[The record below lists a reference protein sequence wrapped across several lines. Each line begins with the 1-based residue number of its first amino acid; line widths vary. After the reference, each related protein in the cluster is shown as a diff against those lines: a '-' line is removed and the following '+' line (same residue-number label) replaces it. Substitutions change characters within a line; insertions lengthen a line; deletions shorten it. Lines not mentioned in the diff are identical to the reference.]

1 MDRQIAFFRNFLVFL
16 ALTGSLFARVQ
27 AVDPDTDS
35 ESEGTLFIVGGA
47 LRGSNAEVMNRF
59 IELATVRGERRIL
72 IVPAASGSPA
82 RVARRFSEDLVRY
95 GARPGEIEILPLAV
109 RNDRSTEFD
118 ESTWAGNAQVAA
130 YAEQAASATG
140 FWFLG
145 GDQTRITELLLT
157 GEGEDTPVLAAIRS
171 AVAAGAV
178 LGGTS
183 AGAAMQSD
191 PMIAGGVSLA
201 ALLGET
207 SALFR
212 DMNDQET
219 GPLIIRPGLGF
230 FPFGMIDQHFDR
242 KARLG
247 RLIVAAHGC
256 PEGRGLGFG
265 VDEDTAFEVDLR
277 RARGRVWGPGNVTV
291 VDLREA
297 SVKGEGDARRWENIR
312 LHLLASGDAV
322 DLRDL
327 SVEVGQGRTP
337 TRDQEYFHVPDPAA
351 QGPLTPNPFLSQ
363 LLGFDLLDNSAVSEV
378 ETHIWHADGRGFQF
392 VFSRGPETQ
401 GFWGTND
408 GTMDRYSGKNI
419 LLRIEPVRMEIQP
432 R

>member
-1 MDRQIAFFRNFLVFL
+1 MICRNAHFRFFLVFL
-16 ALTGSLFARVQ
+16 FLLGGFADRVH
-27 AVDPDTDS
+27 ATDQ
-35 ESEGTLFIVGGA
+35 EAEAGGTLFIVGGA

-59 IELATVRGERRIL
+59 IELATVRGERRII

-82 RVARRFSEDLVRY
+82 RIARRFSEDLVRY
-95 GARPGEIEILPLAV
+95 GARSGEIEILPLAL

-118 ESTWAGNAQVAA
+118 ESTWAGNALVES
-130 YAEQAASATG
+130 YAEQAAAATG

-157 GEGEDTPVLAAIRS
+157 EEGEDTPVLAAIRE
-171 AVAAGAV
+171 AVRRGAV

-201 ALLGET
+201 ALLGQT
-207 SALFR
+207 STVFR

-230 FPFGMIDQHFDR
+230 FPFGLIDQHFDR

-247 RLIVAAHGC
+247 RLIVATHLC
-256 PEGRGLGFG
+256 PADRGLGFG

-291 VDLREA
+291 VDLRTA
-297 SVKGEGDARRWENIR
+297 SVEGEGDVRAWNNVR
-312 LHLLASGDAV
+312 LHLLASGDAI
-322 DLRDL
+322 DLQDL

-337 TRDQEYFHVPDPAA
+337 TRDQEYFRVPDPAA

-363 LLGFDLLDNSAVSEV
+363 LLGFDLLDNAAVTAV
-378 ETHIWHADGRGFQF
+378 ETHIWHADGRGFRF
-392 VFSRGPETQ
+392 TFSRGPETQ

-408 GTMDRYSGKNI
+408 GTMDRYTGVDI
-419 LLRIEPVRMEIQP
+419 LLRIEPVHVEIKS

>member
-1 MDRQIAFFRNFLVFL
+1 MVRQTNVNRFLCVFSAFLLGDPSL
-16 ALTGSLFARVQ
+16 APAADVEPG
-27 AVDPDTDS
+27 
-35 ESEGTLFIVGGA
+35 GTLFIVGGA
-47 LRGSNAEVMNRF
+47 LRSSNAEVMNRF

-82 RVARRFSEDLVRY
+82 RIARRFSEDLVRY
-95 GARPGEIEILPLAV
+95 GARPGEIDILPLAV

-118 ESTWAGNAQVAA
+118 ESTWADNARVAA
-130 YAEQAASATG
+130 YAEMAASATG

-145 GDQTRITELLLT
+145 GDQTRITGLLLT
-157 GEGEDTPVLAAIRS
+157 EDGEDTPVLAAIRK
-171 AVAAGAV
+171 AVRAGAV

-191 PMIAGGVSLA
+191 PMIAGGVSLN
-201 ALLGET
+201 ALLGQT
-207 SALFR
+207 SDVFR

-230 FPFGMIDQHFDR
+230 FPFGILDQHFDR

-247 RLIVAAHGC
+247 RLIVATYAC
-256 PEGRGLGFG
+256 PARRGLGFG

-291 VDLREA
+291 IDLREV
-297 SVKGEGDARRWENIR
+297 SVEGEGDARSWQNIR
-312 LHLLASGDAV
+312 LHLLASGDAIEL
-322 DLRDL
+322 DRLA
-327 SVEVGQGRTP
+327 VEIGQGRTP
-337 TRDQEYFHVPDPAA
+337 TRDQEYFHVPDPAS

-363 LLGFDLLDNSAVSEV
+363 LIGFDLLDNSAVTEV
-378 ETHIWHADGRGFQF
+378 ETHIWHADGRGFRF
-392 VFSRGPETQ
+392 VFSRGPDTQ

-408 GTMDRYSGKNI
+408 GTMDRYSGI
-419 LLRIEPVRMEIQP
+419 DIHLRIEPVRVTFEA